1 MNSQPR
7 PLIAQTLLMGSAA
20 FLCYLSMFA
29 FRKPFAAASYS
40 DDITW
45 LGLELKTAFVLAQLF
60 GYILSKFV
68 GIWWLSARVE
78 SGRFGL
84 LMRLMFVAYA
94 ALIAFYLLP
103 TELKPLAMLV
113 NGMPLGMIWG
123 VVISYLEGRR
133 QSDTLLVMLASS
145 FVIATSLTKDVG
157 LWVMNSF
164 AVDPYLMPVVV
175 ATLFY
180 PLLAASGYA
189 LEKSP
194 APTDDDT
201 ASRSKRSALSP
212 SESAQF
218 FKQYWP
224 GLVALIGAFMLLTA
238 FRDFRDNFGIEIISN
253 LGYDRESGIFTAL
266 DFPVAVVC
274 LISLLGI
281 QWIRNHK
288 HSLYVLFGVMSLG
301 AVILIV
307 STMLMQSGHL
317 SGLNWLIAG
326 GIGSYLGYIGYSTIM
341 WERLIANLQF
351 SGTAVF
357 AIYVSDS
364 AGYTGSFLLQIVKDL
379 FAADVSRLD
388 FFVAMNYGFGAAVL
402 AGFIY
407 GLIFF
412 TSQSRAS

>member
-1 MNSQPR
+1 MTPQSR
-7 PLIAQTLLMGSAA
+7 PLVAQTLLMGSAA

-29 FRKPFAAASYS
+29 FRKPFAAASYGDELS
-40 DDITW
+40 W

-60 GYILSKFV
+60 GYILSKFM

-84 LMRLMFVAYA
+84 LMWLMFVAYA

-103 TELKPLAMLV
+103 VELKPLAMLV
-113 NGMPLGMIWG
+113 NGLPLGMIWG

-145 FVIATSLTKDVG
+145 FVIATSLTKDIG
-157 LWVMNSF
+157 LWILNNF
-164 AVDPYLMPVVV
+164 AVDPYLMPVLV

-180 PLLAASGYA
+180 PLLTASGWA

-194 APTDDDT
+194 APNESDT

-224 GLVALIGAFMLLTA
+224 GLVSLIVAFMLLTA
-238 FRDFRDNFGIEIISN
+238 FRDFRDNFGIEIISD

-266 DFPVAVVC
+266 DLPVAVVC
-274 LISLLGI
+274 LFSLLGI
-281 QWIRNHK
+281 QWIRDHK
-288 HSLYVLFGVMSLG
+288 HSLYVLFAVMSLG
-301 AVILIV
+301 AMILIA
-307 STMLMQSGHL
+307 STLLMQYGHL
-317 SGLNWLIAG
+317 SGLAWLIAG

-364 AGYTGSFLLQIVKDL
+364 AGYAGSFLLQTAKDF

-388 FFVAMNYGFGAAVL
+388 FFVAMNYGFGTAVF
-402 AGFIY
+402 AGFVY

-412 TSQSRAS
+412 TSRHN

>member
-1 MNSQPR
+1 MLFVQSITQACCRACPESCSPR
-7 PLIAQTLLMGSAA
+7 YTSPARFRYLKFLTDEGLTHFPHSSSFSTVFEIIYDSAISSAHRANLAHGFSRFPL
-20 FLCYLSMFA
+20 LSKHVRFSKA
-29 FRKPFAAASYS
+29 FAAASYS

-180 PLLAASGYA
+180 PLLAASDLHLRNRQPLPRTTQLA
-189 LEKSP
+189 
-194 APTDDDT
+194 
-201 ASRSKRSALSP
+201 ALSARRFHP
-212 SESAQF
+212 LRVPNFSSILA
-218 FKQYWP
+218 WS
-224 GLVALIGAFMLLTA
+224 GRAHGAFMLLTA

-253 LGYDRESGIFTAL
+253 SATTESQVSS
-266 DFPVAVVC
+266 P
-274 LISLLGI
+274 
-281 QWIRNHK
+281 
-288 HSLYVLFGVMSLG
+288 HS
-301 AVILIV
+301 
-307 STMLMQSGHL
+307 T
-317 SGLNWLIAG
+317 
-326 GIGSYLGYIGYSTIM
+326 
-341 WERLIANLQF
+341 
-351 SGTAVF
+351 
-357 AIYVSDS
+357 
-364 AGYTGSFLLQIVKDL
+364 FLLPL
-379 FAADVSRLD
+379 SVS
-388 FFVAMNYGFGAAVL
+388 
-402 AGFIY
+402 
-407 GLIFF
+407 
-412 TSQSRAS
+412 